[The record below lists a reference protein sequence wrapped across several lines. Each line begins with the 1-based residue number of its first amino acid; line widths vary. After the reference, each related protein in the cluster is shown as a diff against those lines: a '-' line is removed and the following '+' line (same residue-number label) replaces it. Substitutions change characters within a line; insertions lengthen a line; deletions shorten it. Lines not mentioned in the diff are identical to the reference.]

1 MIIPWVYFLQK
12 DEQLLVKAI
21 TKRWTIQGPRVVVSR
36 PHWLVQ
42 RKKGITLGPTEYAQI
57 RNALTGELHNVC
69 GPALFFPDVAEEVV
83 QKADAIALKHN
94 EYMRIIDMQTGQI
107 RVERGE
113 AAVTLQPTEDVL
125 EVPTSGISVDDE
137 TAVLVRNTSDG
148 QLTLVTEPQIFIPN
162 ADQEIHDVRKR
173 IRLEN
178 HEALI
183 IKDRAGKYIF
193 KRGEGDTG
201 VNDEGFNEDRSF
213 FLGPYEDVVT
223 QHWSGGIHKDN
234 KNLHIT
240 KFDLR
245 PKFMW
250 YEFEART
257 RDNVELIIGITFFWE
272 IDNLER
278 LVAATHD
285 APGDLCS
292 YARSHILQAVSQA
305 SFEEFLAGFNDIIHM
320 AVFENAGS
328 FYADRGIK
336 LHAVEVRSVHSK
348 DPETQR
354 VLQEIINETTNR
366 INRLQKQESENE
378 VRLKKIQGDIET
390 EQMRSQLLDLK
401 REHAQMEGLSEGEAE
416 ALRVKAFFDGL
427 GADLSPE
434 EKIQLFS
441 TLRKQD
447 ALYALS
453 SGNSQLYFTPADVDL
468 TIQTK

>member
-1 MIIPWVYFLQK
+1 MLIPRVYFLQE

-21 TKRWTIQGPRVVVSR
+21 TKRRTIQGPRVVVSR
-36 PHWLVQ
+36 PHWQVQ
-42 RKKGITLGPTEYAQI
+42 RQKGITLGPTEYAQI
-57 RNALTGELHNVC
+57 RNELSGELHNVY
-69 GPALFFPDVAEEVV
+69 GPALLFPDVAEKVV
-83 QKADAIALKHN
+83 RQTKAITLKHN
-94 EYMRIIDMQTGQI
+94 EYMRIIDQQTGQI

-113 AAVTLQPTEDVL
+113 AAVTLQPTEEVL
-125 EVPTSGISVDDE
+125 QEPSVGISVDNE

-148 QLTLVTEPQIFIPN
+148 QVTLVTEPQIFIPR
-162 ADQEIHDVRKR
+162 ADQEIHDVRQR

-193 KRGEGDTG
+193 KRGQGESEQSG
-201 VNDEGFNEDRSF
+201 ERSF
-213 FLGPYEDVVT
+213 FLEPYEEVVT
-223 QHWSGGIHKDN
+223 QHWSGGIHKDT
-234 KNLHIT
+234 KSLHIT

-272 IDNLER
+272 IEDLEK

-292 YARSHILQAVSQA
+292 FARSHILQSISQA
-305 SFEEFLAGFNDIIHM
+305 SFEEFLAGFNDIIRI
-320 AVFENAGS
+320 AIFENAS
-328 FYADRGIK
+328 TFYANRGIN

-390 EQMRSQLLDLK
+390 EQMRSQLLELK

-427 GADLSPE
+427 GESLSPDA
-434 EKIQLFS
+434 KIQLFS

-447 ALYALS
+447 ALFALS
-453 SGNSQLYFTPADVDL
+453 SGNSQLFFTPSDVDL
-468 TIQTK
+468 KIQTA